1 MTDIHHDAV
10 AHRFITEADGHTAYV
25 EYETGD
31 GHIVITHTI
40 VPSEIGGRGIAAA
53 LVRTALEYARARA
66 LHVDPQCSY
75 ADVWMRRHPEFEP
88 LRRA

>member
-53 LVRTALEYARARA
+53 LVRTALEYARTACGPAVLVCRC
-66 LHVDPQCSY
+66 VDAPASG
-75 ADVWMRRHPEFEP
+75 V
-88 LRRA
+88 